1 MFVDSHCHLDFD
13 QFDADR
19 DAVLARAREAGVE
32 RFLTISTSMKSFP
45 KVLRIAET
53 YPDVYCSVGVHPHDA
68 EKEGEKI
75 TGKELIQHLN
85 HPKIVAIGETGLDYY
100 YEYAPRDA
108 QQRNFRRH
116 VRACI
121 ASGVP
126 LIVHTREAEDDTIA
140 ILKEERKGH
149 EKELRGVL
157 HCFSSN
163 SKMAEY
169 GLEIGFCISVSGMIT
184 FKKSDSIRD
193 IIREV
198 PLDHLLVETD
208 APYLAPIP
216 FRGKVCEPAYVIHT
230 AKCLA
235 DLKKIPLKDLAYTTT
250 ENFYHLFNRIKRK

>member
-19 DAVLARAREAGVE
+19 DEVLARAREVGVE

-45 KVLRIAET
+45 KVLQIAES
-53 YPDVYCSVGVHPHDA
+53 YDDVYCSIGVHPHDA
-68 EKEGEKI
+68 EKEGEQI
-75 TGKELIQHLN
+75 SAKELISHLN

-121 ASGVP
+121 ASETP
-126 LIVHTREAEDDTIA
+126 LIIHTREAEDDTIA

-149 EKELRGVL
+149 ESELRGVL

-163 SKMAEY
+163 SAMAEY
-169 GLEIGFCISVSGMIT
+169 GLEIGFNISVSGMIT
-184 FKKSDSIRD
+184 FKKSEEIRD

-198 PLDHLLVETD
+198 PLDHLMIETD
-208 APYLAPIP
+208 APYLAPVP
-216 FRGKVCEPAYVIHT
+216 HRGKLCEPAHVVNT
-230 AKCLA
+230 AKALA
-235 DLKKIPLKDLAYTTT
+235 ELKKVSIKDLAIATT
-250 ENFYHLFNRIKRK
+250 ENFYHLFSRIKR